1 MCRRTR
7 LQDVGS
13 SFILDRRKETA
24 ALIFSKP
31 PFHRRVEMCLL
42 YDGFFL
48 LPSSGRFSSLA
59 EIFIKFMIQQN
70 LLTFYC

>member
-7 LQDVGS
+7 LQGVGS

-31 PFHRRVEMCLL
+31 PLHRRVEMCLL
-42 YDGFFL
+42 YDGFF
-48 LPSSGRFSSLA
+48 SFAVVRQ
-59 EIFIKFMIQQN
+59 I
-70 LLTFYC
+70 